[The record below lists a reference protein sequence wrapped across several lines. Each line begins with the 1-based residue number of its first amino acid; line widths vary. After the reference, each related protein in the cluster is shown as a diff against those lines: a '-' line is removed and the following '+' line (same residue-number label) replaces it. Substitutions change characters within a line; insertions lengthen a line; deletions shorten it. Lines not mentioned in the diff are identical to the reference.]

1 MAKGNRDLP
10 IDTMESDLFDLD
22 RYYTGLAD
30 FIKKCETPLTIALQ
44 GDWGSGKTSMMNMI
58 MGKLTEPN
66 LKCLYFNTWHYA
78 QFSSEDDLSIAFLSE
93 LTTEVLK
100 SVSAPEKI
108 VNTFSSMMKNIFKK
122 TKINAS
128 YSLLNCSVQMETD
141 FEELFNLNSSFY
153 QDIKKFTKEFEIAIH
168 SFVKKAPRRIV
179 IFIDDL
185 DRLNPERAVELLEII
200 KIFLDVP
207 GCIF

>member
-66 LKCLYFNTWHYA
+66 L
-78 QFSSEDDLSIAFLSE
+78 Q
-93 LTTEVLK
+93 
-100 SVSAPEKI
+100 
-108 VNTFSSMMKNIFKK
+108 
-122 TKINAS
+122 
-128 YSLLNCSVQMETD
+128 
-141 FEELFNLNSSFY
+141 
-153 QDIKKFTKEFEIAIH
+153 
-168 SFVKKAPRRIV
+168 
-179 IFIDDL
+179 
-185 DRLNPERAVELLEII
+185 
-200 KIFLDVP
+200 
-207 GCIF
+207 